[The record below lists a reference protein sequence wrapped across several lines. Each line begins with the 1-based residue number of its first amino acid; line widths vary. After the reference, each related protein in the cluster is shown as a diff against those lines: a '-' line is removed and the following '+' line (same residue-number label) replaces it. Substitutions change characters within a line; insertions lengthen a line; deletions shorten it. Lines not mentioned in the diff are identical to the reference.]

1 MNEILN
7 TGVIWLGLLIMAYVI
22 SCVLLVTF
30 KTILKKKEIKDMEDN
45 WFDNYFLIVQT
56 IYNVI
61 VIVVYLKKGSI

>member
-7 TGVIWLGLLIMAYVI
+7 TGVTWLGLLIMAYFI

-30 KTILKKKEIKDMEDN
+30 KTVLKKKEIKDMEDN

-61 VIVVYLKKGSI
+61 VIVVYLRKGSI